1 MKYYISLFIV
11 FCIYSC
17 KSPESADI
25 IIENGTVI
33 TVNESFSREEAVA
46 IKNGK
51 IIYVGN
57 NNEVDKYKNN
67 ETRVI
72 NAEELTVL
80 PGLIDAHAHLISLGD
95 ELINLDVTGCMSY
108 NEMINR
114 VAERVKEY
122 DPGEWIIG
130 GRWDDTKWGS
140 DDFPVHHA
148 LSEVTPDNPVY
159 LKRVDGNSALVNNK
173 ALELA
178 GIDNNTPDPEG
189 GMIYRLPDGKPSGV
203 LINQAMNLVKELFDR
218 ETYNQLETK
227 LGLAIDQ
234 CLKYG
239 LTGVHEAGVGP
250 REIAVFRRMAD
261 SGNLGIRINAMLG
274 EQDRPQ
280 FQADDLSEY
289 FRENRIESYAD
300 NMLCVKTI
308 KLFFDGALG
317 SRGAAF
323 FEPYNDD
330 PGNTGLLRI
339 PTEYITEVA
348 LAALQNNMSVATHC
362 IGIRGN
368 SYCLDAYEEALNQY
382 PDKDHRF
389 RIEHA
394 QILREEDI
402 ERFARNN
409 IIPSMQPTHCTSD
422 KGMIT
427 DRIGKERSQFAYAW
441 RSFLDLGLPL
451 PAGSDF
457 PVESVNPLLGIFAAI
472 TRRLP
477 GEPDSLSWNPEQKM
491 NIEEAIRS
499 FTVDAAYASFQE
511 DIIGSIE
518 VGKYADFTI
527 LDKDITLI
535 SPGELLNTRVIYTIV
550 GGEIKYNLKQHP
562 SLPGDR

>member
-1 MKYYISLFIV
+1 MKYYISVFIV
-11 FCIYSC
+11 FCIYGC
-17 KSPESADI
+17 KSPESADL

-57 NNEVDKYKNN
+57 NNEVVNYRNT
-67 ETRVI
+67 ETRII
-72 NAEELTVL
+72 NAEGLTVL
-80 PGLIDAHAHLISLGD
+80 PGLIDAHTHLLSLGD

-108 NEMINR
+108 QEMISR
-114 VAERVKEY
+114 VAKRVKESG
-122 DPGEWIIG
+122 PGEWIIG
-130 GRWDDTKWGS
+130 GRWDHTKWGS
-140 DDFPVHHA
+140 DGFPVHHA
-148 LSEVTPDNPVY
+148 LSKVTPDNPVY
-159 LKRVDGNSALVNNK
+159 LKRVDGNSAFVNKK

-178 GIDNNTPDPEG
+178 GINKSTPDPEG
-189 GMIYRLPDGKPSGV
+189 GMIYRLPDGEPSGV
-203 LINQAMNLVKELFDR
+203 LINQAMNMVKDLFDK
-218 ETYNQLETK
+218 ETDNQLEMK
-227 LGLAIDQ
+227 LGLAINQ

-250 REIAVFRRMAD
+250 REIDVFKRMAD
-261 SGNLGIRINAMLG
+261 NGDLDIRINAMLG
-274 EQDRPQ
+274 EQERPQ
-280 FQADDLSEY
+280 FQVNDLSEY
-289 FRENRIESYAD
+289 FRKNRIESYAED
-300 NMLCVKTI
+300 ILCVKTI

-339 PTEYITEVA
+339 PGEYITEVA

-368 SYCLDAYEEALNQY
+368 SYCLDAYEEALIRY
-382 PDKDHRF
+382 PNKDHRF

-402 ERFARNN
+402 KRFAKNN

-422 KGMIT
+422 KGMIIE
-427 DRIGKERSQFAYAW
+427 RIGKERSQFAYAW

-451 PAGSDF
+451 PAGSDY
-457 PVESVNPLLGIFAAI
+457 PVESVNPLLGIFAAT

-477 GEPDSLSWNPEQKM
+477 GEPDSLSWHAEQKM
-491 NIEEAIRS
+491 TVEEAIRG
-499 FTVDAAYASFQE
+499 FTINAAYASFQE

-535 SPGELLNTRVIYTIV
+535 FPDELLNTRVVYTIV
-550 GGEIKYNLKQHP
+550 GGEIKYNLKLQP
-562 SLPGDR
+562 ALPNDR